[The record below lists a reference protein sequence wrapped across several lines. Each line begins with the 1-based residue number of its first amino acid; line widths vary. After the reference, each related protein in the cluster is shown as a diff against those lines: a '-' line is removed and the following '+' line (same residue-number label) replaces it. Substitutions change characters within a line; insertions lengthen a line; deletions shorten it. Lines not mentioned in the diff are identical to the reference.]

1 MKKII
6 YILALFLF
14 ANLNATEKQCKK
26 RNEKKSV
33 SKTVITPQALLKSK
47 KWNIMGKSLDIY
59 FEYTDI
65 EETLYADGQNIG
77 RGKYYISDNNCFNQP
92 YDINKVGQISSGR
105 FLKTENGCYYITVVN
120 ENTVQ
125 LSYLSTTNP
134 QTTTLI
140 AKL

>member
-1 MKKII
+1 MKKTIS
-6 YILALFLF
+6 ILVIFLF
-14 ANLNATEKQCKK
+14 ANLNATIKQCNKK
-26 RNEKKSV
+26 DVKKSV
-33 SKTVITPQALLKSK
+33 LTIQPTPQALLKSK

-59 FEYTDI
+59 FEYTDT

-77 RGKYYISDNNCFNQP
+77 RGKYYISDTNCFNQP

-105 FLKTENGCYYITVVN
+105 FLKTEDSCYYITVVN

-134 QTTTLI
+134 HTTTLI